1 MNDGGTSNRS
11 GDEVVAELV
20 QLSARIDAA
29 IQRQLALIRE
39 VHARDLWFS
48 WGLRTCAEWLG
59 WRLGLRPGAARERLR
74 VAIALGELP
83 VIDQA
88 LAEGRVSF
96 SKVRAMTRV
105 ATPENERDLLM
116 LARNATAAQLER
128 ICRGMRQVA
137 ANEGQTDTPQRWDPP
152 ERDVSVRGMAD
163 GTARLTMIVAQD
175 EAAQLLAVLDR
186 VRAALR
192 EEAGDQ
198 ARPARA
204 DALVRMV
211 TLADEALKQG
221 GASDGDFGLDS
232 DSDHDSDPDPDP
244 DSDHDGD
251 SGLDSDSDS
260 EPAPDSERRQPRADT
275 ESWQPE
281 AGRDSRQPTSDAGTR
296 RPSVGAEA
304 REPNGDAE
312 SRPRPRARTGADHA
326 MIALHLQPEVLADG
340 FTALLDDGSR
350 VPAETFRRVACDCA
364 ITATLDDTDGTPLD
378 AGRKTRSIS
387 PSLRRALDRR
397 DRGCRFPGCHC
408 IRFVDAHHVE
418 HWAHG
423 GETKLDNLVTLC
435 PFHHRL
441 VHEGDFT
448 VAMDD
453 GAPVFTNPRRQRIP
467 DVPAETPSE
476 GSLDETTGPLA
487 TDEDVDANQFWYQR
501 RPNYG
506 MIVSD
511 MMQ

>member
-1 MNDGGTSNRS
+1 MIDGGTSTRA

-39 VHARDLWFS
+39 VHARDLWYS

-59 WRLGLRPGAARERLR
+59 WRLGLSPGAARERLR

-83 VIDQA
+83 RIDRA
-88 LAEGRVSF
+88 LGEGRVSF

-105 ATPENERDLLM
+105 ATPENESDLLM

-137 ANEGQTDTPQRWDPP
+137 ANEGQMDSPRRWDPP
-152 ERDVSVRGMAD
+152 DRDVSVRGMAD

-198 ARPARA
+198 AKPARA
-204 DALVRMV
+204 DALIRMV
-211 TLADEALKQG
+211 MLADEALKH
-221 GASDGDFGLDS
+221 DS
-232 DSDHDSDPDPDP
+232 DSASQQPNTDP
-244 DSDHDGD
+244 
-251 SGLDSDSDS
+251 
-260 EPAPDSERRQPRADT
+260 EPRQPNAD
-275 ESWQPE
+275 SANRSPN
-281 AGRDSRQPTSDAGTR
+281 ADAD
-296 RPSVGAEA
+296 AEN
-304 REPNGDAE
+304 REPNADAE
-312 SRPRPRARTGADHA
+312 NRQPNADPDAEPRPRPRARTGADHA

-340 FTALLDDGSR
+340 FSTVLDDGSR

-397 DRGCRFPGCHC
+397 DQGCRFPGCHC
-408 IRFVDAHHVE
+408 TRFVDAHHVE

-423 GETKLDNLVTLC
+423 GETKLGNLVTLC

-441 VHEGDFT
+441 VHEGGFT
-448 VAMDD
+448 VTMND
-453 GAPVFTNPRRQRIP
+453 GAPVFLNANGQRIP

-476 GSLDETTGPLA
+476 GPLDESTGPLA

-501 RPNYG
+501 RPSYG
-506 MIVSD
+506 MIVSE

>member
-1 MNDGGTSNRS
+1 MIDGGTSNRS

-59 WRLGLRPGAARERLR
+59 WRLGLSPGAARERLR
-74 VAIALGELP
+74 VALALGELP
-83 VIDQA
+83 RIDQA
-88 LAEGRVSF
+88 LGEGRVSF

-105 ATPENERDLLM
+105 ATPENESDLLM
-116 LARNATAAQLER
+116 LARNATAAQLEK

-137 ANEGQTDTPQRWDPP
+137 ANEGVMDSAQRWDPP
-152 ERDVSVRGMAD
+152 DRDVSVRGMAD

-192 EEAGDQ
+192 EEAG
-198 ARPARA
+198 ANATPARA

-211 TLADEALKQG
+211 MLADEALK
-221 GASDGDFGLDS
+221 
-232 DSDHDSDPDPDP
+232 
-244 DSDHDGD
+244 
-251 SGLDSDSDS
+251 S
-260 EPAPDSERRQPRADT
+260 EPAADT
-275 ESWQPE
+275 DDTDE
-281 AGRDSRQPTSDAGTR
+281 SRQPNAESRQPNADAESR
-296 RPSVGAEA
+296 QPSADAES
-304 REPNGDAE
+304 RQPNADAESRQPSADAESRQPSADAESRQPIADAESRQPNADPE
-312 SRPRPRARTGADHA
+312 SRPRPRTRTRTGADHA
-326 MIALHLQPEVLADG
+326 MIALHLQPEVLADD
-340 FTALLDDGSR
+340 FCALLDDGSR

-408 IRFVDAHHVE
+408 TRFVDAHHVE

-441 VHEGDFT
+441 VHEGGFT
-448 VAMDD
+448 VTWND
-453 GAPVFTNPRRQRIP
+453 GAPVFRNANGRRIP
-467 DVPAETPSE
+467 NVPAETPSD
-476 GSLDETTGPLA
+476 GPLDETTGPLA
-487 TDEDVDANQFWYQR
+487 TDDDVDANQFWYQR
-501 RPNYG
+501 RPSYG
-506 MIVSD
+506 MIVSE